1 MRGSAQE
8 TTTTFSRQSRIGL
21 NAANF
26 FQAEAVGVILPVLN
40 GFLRDSHWRYD
51 AIGVATAI
59 AGLGTL
65 LFQTPAG
72 VITDKASARRA
83 LFAVACVVTGLCFAL
98 LPLIP
103 RTYSWIDPLLF
114 VSGVAQ
120 SFFAPLLG
128 ALALALAGHTALG
141 RVLGENQSW
150 NHAGNIAAAMIAIGL
165 MQWLGAAGVFY
176 SVGFVSIV
184 GAASVFLIRRNELD
198 EQRGSGRK
206 DGKVAEKDQSWRSL
220 LSDRVVLALF
230 AAISLFHLANAPILP
245 LTALYV
251 KKLGGSDS
259 LMTSTVLIAQVVMV
273 PVAWLSG
280 KLCQSWG
287 RKPVMAIGFWVL
299 PLRIASYSLTQNSR
313 VVVAL
318 QALDGIG
325 AGIYGVVAVAIAA
338 DLTAGKGKFNTLLGL
353 LATAQAVGGVV
364 GPIVSGVLVQYLGF
378 AVTFW
383 VFAALALLAAW
394 VFARWVPETKAR
406 RSTVPIAA
414 D

>member
-128 ALALALAGHTALG
+128 ALALALAGHAALG

-280 KLCQSWG
+280 KL
-287 RKPVMAIGFWVL
+287 
-299 PLRIASYSLTQNSR
+299 
-313 VVVAL
+313 
-318 QALDGIG
+318 
-325 AGIYGVVAVAIAA
+325 
-338 DLTAGKGKFNTLLGL
+338 
-353 LATAQAVGGVV
+353 
-364 GPIVSGVLVQYLGF
+364 
-378 AVTFW
+378 
-383 VFAALALLAAW
+383 
-394 VFARWVPETKAR
+394 
-406 RSTVPIAA
+406 
-414 D
+414 